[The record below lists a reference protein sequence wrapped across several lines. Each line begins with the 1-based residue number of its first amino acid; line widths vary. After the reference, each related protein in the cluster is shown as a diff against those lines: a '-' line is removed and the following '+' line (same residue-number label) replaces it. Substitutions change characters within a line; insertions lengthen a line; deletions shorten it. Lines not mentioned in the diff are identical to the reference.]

1 MSGRRSG
8 RRADAE
14 RNRAAIIDAAGTA
27 LAGEPGMPTM
37 HIARA
42 AGVGRVTLYS
52 HFPSRERLLRS
63 VLDHALAEAD
73 ARLATIDVDAAT
85 EGDGTDPRADVV
97 LGQVLRVA
105 WQNLNRLRRVRD
117 AVVHELGPQQVRSAH
132 ERIFRRVEQLIVQG
146 QRQCLFRSDL
156 PAAWLASMLY
166 ALIHG
171 AADEANAG
179 TVPVETVPDLL
190 VATAF
195 AALGAPGATQPG
207 GGESVS
213 GSGRPGS

>member
-1 MSGRRSG
+1 MSGSRPA

-14 RNRAAIIDAAGTA
+14 RNRAAIIEAAGAA
-27 LAGEPGMPTM
+27 LADDPGTPTM

-52 HFPSRERLLRS
+52 HFPSRERLLRA
-63 VLDHALAEAD
+63 VLDHVLAEAD
-73 ARLATIDVDAAT
+73 ARLATIGVDGA
-85 EGDGTDPRADVV
+85 EGTGADRRADAV

-117 AVVHELGPQQVRSAH
+117 AVLQELGPRQVRSAH
-132 ERIFRRVEQLIVQG
+132 DRIFRRVEQLIVQG
-146 QRQCLFRSDL
+146 QRQRLFRADL

-171 AADEANAG
+171 AADEADAG
-179 TVPVETVPDLL
+179 RVPVETVPDLL
-190 VATAF
+190 VATAL
-195 AALGAPGATQPG
+195 AALGAPDASQSG
-207 GGESVS
+207 GGESVTV
-213 GSGRPGS
+213 SGRPDL